1 MPSMMTDIM
10 YNGNGMDIIERVKVS
25 IIFLEEIVKSNNKN
39 NNDNIIPH
47 SISLNKPN
55 VQEEQ

>member
-1 MPSMMTDIM
+1 M